1 MVAREPPPST
11 SPSCKVTALPNP
23 DLGQKLICPND
34 QTKFYDLNRRPAVCP
49 KCGHAFDPEEAL
61 KSRRV
66 RTRAPDYEDEGEKTA
81 AVVVADD
88 ELEEEETT
96 PEIDEAAT
104 ETVIAEDEDEGD
116 AEPGAAAPPADDI
129 GVDFAEDADIADED
143 GEDVP
148 FLEDEEEDDFAE
160 DIEVPDDEEE
170 R

>member
-1 MVAREPPPST
+1 M
-11 SPSCKVTALPNP
+11 TALANP

-49 KCGHAFDPEEAL
+49 KCGLAFDPEEAL
-61 KSRRV
+61 KNRRV
-66 RTRAPDYEDEGEKTA
+66 RSRTPDYEDDAEKV
-81 AVVVADD
+81 AVAVVADD

-96 PEIDEAAT
+96 PEIDAAAD
-104 ETVIAEDEDEGD
+104 EPVIADDEDEAD
-116 AEPGAAAPPADDI
+116 AEPGVVAPPADDI
-129 GVDFAEDADIADED
+129 GVDFAEDEDIADED